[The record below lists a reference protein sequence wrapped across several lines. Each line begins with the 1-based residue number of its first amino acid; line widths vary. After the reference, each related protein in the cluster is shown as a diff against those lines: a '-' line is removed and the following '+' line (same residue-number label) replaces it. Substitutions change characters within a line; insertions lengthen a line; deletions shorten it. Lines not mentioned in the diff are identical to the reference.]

1 MIEVTDGITLDESEL
16 ELQFVRSGGPGGQN
30 VNKVA
35 TCVQLRF
42 NVTSSPSLPPHVQER
57 LARLAGKR
65 LSQEGVLILTGRR
78 FRTQERN
85 RQDVIDRLVALIR
98 QAAAPIRARKPT
110 KPSAAAKRRRLEQ
123 KRQRAT
129 RKRERQPIGEE

>member
-1 MIEVTDGITLDESEL
+1 MIQVTEEIALDDGEINFE
-16 ELQFVRSGGPGGQN
+16 FVRSGGPGGQN

-42 NVTSSPSLPPHVQER
+42 NAVESPSLPAQVRER
-57 LARLAGKR
+57 LLRLAGKR
-65 LSQEGVLILTGRR
+65 VSQEGVLILTGRR

-85 RQDVIDRLVALIR
+85 RQDVIDRLVMMIR
-98 QAAAPIRARKPT
+98 QAATPVRTRKAT

-123 KRQRAT
+123 KRQQAS
-129 RKRERQPIGEE
+129 RKRQRQPVVDE

>member
-42 NVTSSPSLPPHVQER
+42 NVTSSPSLPPHVRER

>member
-1 MIEVTDGITLDESEL
+1 MIPVTEGITLDDNEI

-42 NVTSSPSLPPHVQER
+42 NATSSPSLPTHVRER
-57 LARLAGKR
+57 LLKLAGKR
-65 LSQEGVLILTGRR
+65 LSQEGILILTGRR

-98 QAAAPIRARKPT
+98 QAATPVRARKAT
-110 KPSAAAKRRRLEQ
+110 RPSAAATRRRLED
-123 KRQRAT
+123 KLQRAT
-129 RKRERQPIGEE
+129 RKRQRQPVLEE

>member
-1 MIEVTDGITLDESEL
+1 MIEVTDEVTLNESEI

-35 TCVQLRF
+35 TTVQLRF
-42 NVTSSPSLPPHVQER
+42 NVPTSESLPAPVRER
-57 LARLAGKR
+57 LMKLAGKR
-65 LSQEGVLILTGRR
+65 VSQEGTLILTGRR

-98 QAAAPIRARKPT
+98 QAARPARRRKPT
-110 KPSAAAKRRRLEQ
+110 RPSAASKRRRLDE
-123 KRQRAT
+123 KRRQGN
-129 RKRERQPIGEE
+129 RKRERQPVMDE